1 MKKLII
7 CIIIILVIAWFYI
20 KRKKSNPLGKISN
33 RPPKVRIVY
42 SKKIPKKD
50 RVKITGADKA
60 VEVLRSVW
68 SSQIEIRE
76 EMVVL
81 LLDQNNSVMGYQ
93 VLSKGGITGTIVDS
107 RLLFAAALKS
117 LATAIIIAHN
127 HPSGA
132 LFPSPQDLKLTE
144 RIKEIG
150 ELMNIRLLDHIILS
164 KEAHFSMSDEELL

>member
-1 MKKLII
+1 
-7 CIIIILVIAWFYI
+7 
-20 KRKKSNPLGKISN
+20 
-33 RPPKVRIVY
+33 
-42 SKKIPKKD
+42 
-50 RVKITGADKA
+50 
-60 VEVLRSVW
+60 
-68 SSQIEIRE
+68 
-76 EMVVL
+76 MVVL